1 MSSNK
6 NKADFIAIY
15 RLEFYKNKRNWKLG
29 TREDAIGTKAQSVL
43 NATYDV
49 EEASSS
55 HLNDAFIDTGS
66 DADKSSKSKPDS
78 VKRNLSQQWL
88 ESINIWPTTVPQ
100 QKTSDSTDIL
110 QKLLSRD
117 NTGVLKETDAKLD
130 LCFNC
135 PGLEKEINDRVV
147 QLQSEFLPKRAE
159 IRPRS
164 INTATSKGV
173 LSKDDVRTLA
183 ELQTQYYG
191 VEHAWPEYN
200 PAIPPPALPLP
211 EVTEPDWPQQWV
223 HDNPSD
229 DVDVVDGADHRFL
242 SSGFLSLQREFNLV
256 EERMSCRS
264 VDSFSEFS
272 RGADLAPHA
281 SELELADS
289 NEELDANQVARMS
302 SKQLTSAIQAHAHRL
317 AQLLWE
323 SGERRKL
330 RHSHSQHERMSVD
343 SFPTHDIGPFR
354 HDTTEFIAGSV
365 FPPTGP
371 KGRVVIEGGRPVR
384 LHGDFV

>member
-6 NKADFIAIY
+6 KNNKADFVAIY

-29 TREDAIGTKAQSVL
+29 ARGNTIETKTVQSTL

-49 EEASSS
+49 EEGSSL
-55 HLNDAFIDTGS
+55 HLNDAFIDTAS
-66 DADKSSKSKPDS
+66 DADQTSKSKPES
-78 VKRNLSQQWL
+78 LKRNLSQQWL
-88 ESINIWPTTVPQ
+88 ESINIWPSTTQ
-100 QKTSDSTDIL
+100 KQKTNDSNDIL

-117 NTGVLKETDAKLD
+117 REVDVKLD
-130 LCFNC
+130 RNLCLNC

-147 QLQSEFLPKRAE
+147 ELQSEYLPKRAE

-164 INTATSKGV
+164 INTNTTKSA
-173 LSKDDVRTLA
+173 LSKDDARTIA
-183 ELQTQYYG
+183 ELQAQYYG
-191 VEHAWPEYN
+191 LEHAWPPEFN
-200 PAIPPPALPLP
+200 P
-211 EVTEPDWPQQWV
+211 
-223 HDNPSD
+223 
-229 DVDVVDGADHRFL
+229 VDVVDGADHRFL

-256 EERMSCRS
+256 EERMSSLS

-281 SELELADS
+281 SEIELADLH
-289 NEELDANQVARMS
+289 EELDANGVARMS
-302 SKQLTSAIQAHAHRL
+302 SAQLAGAVQAHARRL
-317 AQLLWE
+317 ALLLWE

-343 SFPTHDIGPFR
+343 SFPTHDMGPYR
-354 HDTTEFIAGSV
+354 HDTTEFIAGS
-365 FPPTGP
+365 FPTGP
-371 KGRVVIEGGRPVR
+371 RGRVVIEGGRPVR